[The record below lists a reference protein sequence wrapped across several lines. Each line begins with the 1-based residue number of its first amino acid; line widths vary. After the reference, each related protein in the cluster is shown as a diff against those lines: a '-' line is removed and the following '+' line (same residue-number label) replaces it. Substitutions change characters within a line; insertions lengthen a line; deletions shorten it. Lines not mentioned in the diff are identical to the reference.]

1 MSDTY
6 GATEQPVEPPVLPLD
21 DAGQAGA
28 AREKAAARLTRGT
41 LRGDKTPDTALVKV
55 TDEDSYNAVRPGQS
69 YLDPEGNKLKRY
81 HEVKDEN
88 DYNAVPEGAEYLD
101 PEGTLLTKPKYEGVG
116 FTAQTLY
123 DMATNDRERKKAL
136 ERSYPGKVKQVG
148 DQFTVDDDGVLRKP
162 RGMTETAV
170 GLGAGLTA
178 AAAPTALSVVGEIG
192 GGIVGNLPGAIGGGI
207 GGAMLGQSFNDGILA
222 LSGVYDRSVGEQVT
236 ETGLAGL
243 VGGAGTVAGRV
254 IGGATPYI
262 KGKIQNAAPQA
273 VADFLGVDAKA
284 LETAIR
290 LREEGV
296 ELVPPSAWAK
306 EAPHLHNLVEVLDR
320 AFRTQDPLEMAR
332 IKHFEGKGADILKAN
347 GINPD
352 GSLVNPLAKVSSRA
366 AGESLLVKSRE
377 ALASYDAQIEAE
389 YAKRVEALKA
399 GALQAPDKENLI
411 RMEVE
416 ARKAAQGVIDAG
428 YKDIEQDVA
437 GAMKVAESGSST
449 GEMWN
454 QVARKLQAVRQGY
467 MDRAE
472 IMYNRA
478 TTLAGGHLPNSEG
491 LAPLAREFLEEL
503 PPDFQNYYPAAVK
516 KIRDLA
522 GVPKM
527 DKEGNVIAG
536 EWVKPPVEPDFGTL
550 HNIRTVLRGNAD
562 WYKLNSDYK
571 NGAYK
576 FFAGKVDDILH
587 PKDFSPFPAGLKVEV
602 QPTRVHLLE
611 DGEGSSRLLT
621 VKDPE
626 GKTALQATLN
636 KYGDDAY
643 QLNHIVNDS
652 KWLSESGAMPRYKNL
667 GEAAYIEA
675 AKVAR
680 KEGKKLFA
688 GASGETS
695 PEARAIHQR
704 LVEKGYASPADQ
716 HGRIEVFPESTVEKS
731 ALREAA
737 KALDAADQFYSEN
750 MKIFNARQ
758 LKTVMDGLR
767 AGEPADPKKLFDAVF
782 REGHTDLTRKIM
794 EMVGPQLAAGMRA
807 ADVQAMLDSSK
818 SLIPGQIDGAKFARE
833 VLERYRSNMLQDI
846 HGNHVSSK
854 LLKQAQNVMALE
866 GKLDIPARPGD
877 TALDIINRAHTAAE
891 AAKSV
896 AKTDPLGTL
905 KAETEKLSKEMLR
918 AKGQLRTGLEKDKLG
933 KILFDPTVGAFE
945 AADRILASEDLIL
958 SAAARF
964 GETSPE
970 FEMLRQVYLKRI
982 LQSAQN
988 NLGDKLAKIS
998 PEVQNIMFRASK
1010 EQLLTLAS
1018 EMEFLLGGKAA
1029 TGGTGQS
1036 MMAQSRIEHP
1046 PVSIGHHRITGFIGG
1061 NVVGRAALGK
1071 YYKLV
1076 TETMNRPG
1084 LLRWIQKGV
1093 KGDEAAREMTRQQVQ
1108 RLMQKGGAI
1117 GAGAAEGQYQTPAQ
1131 PE

>member
-1 MSDTY
+1 MSDTL
-6 GATEQPVEPPVLPLD
+6 GATEPPAEPPAPALND
-21 DAGQAGA
+21 IDQAGE
-28 AREKAAARLTRGT
+28 AREKAAGRTARSVVR
-41 LRGDKTPDTALVKV
+41 DKAPDLYLPKV

-116 FTAQTLY
+116 FTAQTLF
-123 DMATNDRERKKAL
+123 DMATNDRERQKAL
-136 ERSYPGKVKQVG
+136 ERSYPGKVKKVG

-178 AAAPTALSVVGEIG
+178 AAAPTALSIAGEIG
-192 GGIVGNLPGAIGGGI
+192 GGIVGSLPGAIGGGM

-222 LSGVYDRSVGEQVT
+222 LSGVYDRSIGEQALD
-236 ETGLAGL
+236 TGIAGL
-243 VGGAGTVAGRV
+243 VGGGGTVAGRV

-284 LETAIR
+284 LETAIK

-352 GSLVNPLAKVSSRA
+352 GSLINPTAKVSSRE
-366 AGESLLVKSRE
+366 AGEKLLVKSRE

-399 GALQAPDKENLI
+399 GALAAPDKDALV

-437 GAMKVAESGSST
+437 GAMKVAEAGSST
-449 GEMWN
+449 GQMWN
-454 QVARKLQAVRQGY
+454 SVAKKLQAVRQGY

-478 TTLAGGHLPNSEG
+478 TALAGGHLPNAEG
-491 LAPLAREFLEEL
+491 LAPLAKEFLEEL
-503 PPDFQNYYPAAVK
+503 PPDFQSYYPSAVK
-516 KIRDLA
+516 KIRDMA
-522 GVPKM
+522 GTFTP
-527 DKEGNVIAG
+527 EGEVI
-536 EWVKPPVEPDFGTL
+536 KPPVDPDFGTL

-576 FFAGKVDDILH
+576 FFSKRVDEILH
-587 PKDFSPFPAGLKVEV
+587 EGMNAKPELKAPAG
-602 QPTRVHLLE
+602 
-611 DGEGSSRLLT
+611 SRT
-621 VKDPE
+621 
-626 GKTALQATLN
+626 
-636 KYGDDAY
+636 
-643 QLNHIVNDS
+643 
-652 KWLSESGAMPRYKNL
+652 
-667 GEAAYIEA
+667 
-675 AKVAR
+675 
-680 KEGKKLFA
+680 
-688 GASGETS
+688 ASGVFVSNEERPAWDYLKSIGKSDRQIEIESPNFGGVIDMASKSGYRPRGENVVSIPRASGLYET
-695 PEARAIHQR
+695 AAIDER
-704 LVEKGYASPADQ
+704 TK
-716 HGRIEVFPESTVEKS
+716 
-731 ALREAA
+731 ALKAA
-737 KALDAADQFYSEN
+737 AQQLDAADKFYSEN

-782 REGHTDLTRKIM
+782 REGHTDLTKKIM

-918 AKGQLRTGLEKDKLG
+918 TKGQLRTGLEKDKLG

-970 FEMLRQVYLKRI
+970 FEMLRQVYLKRV
-982 LQSAQN
+982 LQAAQN

-1046 PVSIGHHRITGFIGG
+1046 PVSLGHHRLTGFIGG
-1061 NVVGRAALGK
+1061 NVIGRAALGK

-1117 GAGAAEGQYQTPAQ
+1117 GAGAAEGQYQTPEQ
-1131 PE
+1131 PQ

>member
-6 GATEQPVEPPVLPLD
+6 GATEQPAEPPVPALD

-28 AREKAAARLTRGT
+28 AREKAAGRTAHSVVR
-41 LRGDKTPDTALVKV
+41 DKAPDIYLPKV

-123 DMATNDRERKKAL
+123 DMATNDRERQKAL
-136 ERSYPGKVKQVG
+136 ERSYPGKVKKIG

-178 AAAPTALSVVGEIG
+178 AAAPTALSVAGEIG

-207 GGAMLGQSFNDGILA
+207 GGAMLGQSFNDSILA
-222 LSGVYDRSVGEQVT
+222 LSGVYDRSIGEQAT

-437 GAMKVAESGSST
+437 GAMKVAEAGSST

-454 QVARKLQAVRQGY
+454 HVAKKLQAVRQGY

-478 TTLAGGHLPNSEG
+478 TALAGGHLPNSEG
-491 LAPLAREFLEEL
+491 LAPLAKEFLEEL
-503 PPDFQNYYPAAVK
+503 PPDFQNYYPSAVK
-516 KIRDLA
+516 KIRDMA
-522 GVPKM
+522 GTFTP
-527 DKEGNVIAG
+527 EGEMI
-536 EWVKPPVEPDFGTL
+536 KPPVAPDFGTL

-576 FFAGKVDDILH
+576 FFAGKVDAIINAELHTPDI
-587 PKDFSPFPAGLKVEV
+587 PKRVGRSASGLENDLLGTSVTPLQADASGSARFSKEMGWTDL
-602 QPTRVHLLE
+602 
-611 DGEGSSRLLT
+611 
-621 VKDPE
+621 E
-626 GKTALQATLN
+626 GKWNQE
-636 KYGDDAY
+636 
-643 QLNHIVNDS
+643 
-652 KWLSESGAMPRYKNL
+652 SERRSSLKA
-667 GEAAYIEA
+667 
-675 AKVAR
+675 
-680 KEGKKLFA
+680 
-688 GASGETS
+688 
-695 PEARAIHQR
+695 
-704 LVEKGYASPADQ
+704 
-716 HGRIEVFPESTVEKS
+716 
-731 ALREAA
+731 AA
-737 KALDAADQFYSEN
+737 KALGEADKFYSEN

-782 REGHTDLTRKIM
+782 REGHTDLTKKIM

-846 HGNHVSSK
+846 HGDHVSSK

-866 GKLDIPARPGD
+866 GKLDIPTRPGD

-905 KAETEKLSKEMLR
+905 KNETEKLSKEMLR

-970 FEMLRQVYLKRI
+970 FEMLRQVYLKRV

-998 PEVQNIMFRASK
+998 PEVQNVMFRASK